1 VAKPKTGAKLS
12 VFKGREAKLNR
23 AIFQALAIKGP
34 QTIYDIHK
42 QVRALRRFKYVRYAS
57 VNKRV
62 KALEEK
68 QYIKKAGIRKAKTGF
83 QSNLYELMARAYLA
97 MLLNSLDL
105 EEIISQTNEATVLE
119 VLAAITEHLSS
130 DH

>member
-1 VAKPKTGAKLS
+1 MPKTRDTKLS
-12 VFKGREAKLNR
+12 VFKGREAKLNH
-23 AIFQALAIKGP
+23 AIFRTLALRGP

-42 QVRALRRFKYVRYAS
+42 QVRAFRELRYTRYAS

-68 QYIKKAGIRKAKTGF
+68 QYLKKAGIRKAKAGF
-83 QSNLYELMARAYLA
+83 KSNLYELMARAYLA

-105 EEIISQTNEATVLE
+105 EEIVSQTNEATVLG
-119 VLAAITEHLSS
+119 VLAALTEHLSS
-130 DH
+130 KN